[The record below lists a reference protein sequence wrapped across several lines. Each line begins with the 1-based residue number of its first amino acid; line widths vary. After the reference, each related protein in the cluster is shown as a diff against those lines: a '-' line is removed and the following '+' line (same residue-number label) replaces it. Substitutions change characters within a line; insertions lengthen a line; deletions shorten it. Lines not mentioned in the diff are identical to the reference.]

1 MNAVV
6 SGAATVN
13 SVVVGAVVFGA
24 VALSVLDVRTAGA
37 VYRKMLQVLF
47 TCAVADVAGAVPAD
61 AAPPREETYNL
72 LMN

>member
-24 VALSVLDVRTAGA
+24 VALSVLDVITAGA

-61 AAPPREETYNL
+61 AAPPREETYNI